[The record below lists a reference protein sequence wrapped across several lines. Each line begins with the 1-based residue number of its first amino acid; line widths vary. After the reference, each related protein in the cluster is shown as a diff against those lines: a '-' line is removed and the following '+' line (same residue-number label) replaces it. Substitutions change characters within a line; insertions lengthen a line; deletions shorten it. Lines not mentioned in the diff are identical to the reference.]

1 MRSPCERSPRLS
13 PSGASRRARRARASR
28 GASPPTPGT
37 AGTPQGESSP
47 GSCSA
52 PESRKSTSNPDWSGK
67 WPQRT
72 HPRSSYPSRSRR
84 TSCARR
90 RTTPPSRRSRR
101 APRRSSRTSRTRCSP
116 RSPRPSRLAS
126 RGGASAVDAGVSVH
140 RWQSDDLN
148 ANQKLPIVQLEQC
161 LICISR
167 CRGIVKWLFWT
178 GSACPQRGDEV
189 SCSMCVAKRGC
200 GPHLHGA
207 SWLLS
212 GQTKILNRHRRTLS
226 PGRMSCA
233 RSFFVAADT
242 SQMKGRCQR

>member
-1 MRSPCERSPRLS
+1 MPAMNTPKIVLPVEVAQDILRKAQNNSTIQALS
-13 PSGASRRARRARASR
+13 
-28 GASPPTPGT
+28 
-37 AGTPQGESSP
+37 
-47 GSCSA
+47 
-52 PESRKSTSNPDWSGK
+52 
-67 WPQRT
+67 
-72 HPRSSYPSRSRR
+72 
-84 TSCARR
+84 
-90 RTTPPSRRSRR
+90 R
-101 APRRSSRTSRTRCSP
+101 APRRSSRTSRTQCSP
-116 RSPRPSRLAS
+116 RSPRPSRLAA

-148 ANQKLPIVQLEQC
+148 ENQKLTLEELEQC

-167 CRGIVKWLFWT
+167 CHGIVKWLFLT

-189 SCSMCVAKRGC
+189 SLLLCVAKRGF

-233 RSFFVAADT
+233 RSFLL
-242 SQMKGRCQR
+242 RRIRRR